1 MDDSRASWN
10 RFTTENLSTEATASG
25 RAGQTRQG
33 VYSHPMARR
42 SGQSEFA
49 WRPRIAGLGFA
60 LCLAVG
66 AVGAAEPVVLEGHD
80 ADVFMARFT
89 PDGTGVVTASADGT
103 ARLWNAAT
111 GAERRRFLGHTGPV
125 ACLAVS
131 GDGRTLVTGGQ
142 DNAARV
148 WTLPL
153 AAPTVAVS
161 AHPAA
166 VNLLLMLAEGK
177 IAVTSGGERGVKLW
191 RIDQPPAAA
200 DQPAPPP
207 TARDRAGHEAAV
219 VAAAGRSDGSGFV
232 TADESGRMLLWSTL
246 LDEPLGSLGIHRGG
260 ITAVAFHPDGQRL
273 LSAGRDGTLRGW
285 SLPPVPPRVA
295 AQAGAAVLDI
305 AVVPGGQLAVVASAD
320 AVRVVDTQT
329 FQPLRDLP
337 GPQPAAGA
345 VAVTADG
352 SLAAV
357 ADAVGGVR
365 LHQVNDAAA
374 RGRLAGHEGV
384 VHDVAFMPDGKG
396 LVTAGADGSVRRW
409 LLPAAPAVLGGH
421 AAAVRAVAAAPSGG
435 WFASAGDDKTIRS
448 WTAAGQ
454 AVRTIGTQ
462 AAAVHA
468 VAVAPDEK
476 FVAAGDA
483 SGGLAVWTVA
493 DGSPQGSVVAHA
505 GGVRGL
511 AYARGAEAVW
521 STGADGTLKRW
532 RLPLSAPRTL
542 AGHAQAIRGVASSK
556 DGGICVTGGQDQT
569 VRVWDPRSGQ
579 AVRSLGGQPAGA
591 VTGVAVTGDG
601 QLAAAVTE
609 SGSLRVWKVAD
620 GSAVLE
626 RTLAGG
632 GIRDVAFLGTTRLAT
647 LGPDEVVRV
656 WDPST
661 PVAATPSAEDGMV
674 QAVPVPE
681 GGARV
686 LAASP
691 AGDRLVASAAGTRLV
706 CWTLVEGTAD
716 RPPVTTAVGPAPVT
730 DLVFSGD
737 GGRLAAACADGRI
750 TVWDAAALDA
760 QDAQPQETLAHGGA
774 VQGVAFSESG
784 ELLAVAAADGLVTYD
799 LATRKQAERLVL
811 PGPQTAVAAVAGEF
825 LAGGQDGTG
834 RLWKPALERVIPLG
848 DAAVGAAVVALAD
861 GSGVA
866 VLTEGRPG
874 LGRWQDDGTPVAPL
888 MEDLT
893 PTRLAVSADGRMV
906 AAVDAQGT
914 LGIVQDEQAV
924 APRRFPL
931 GTAVS
936 AVSFSRDGEQVVVAD
951 AAARLRAFDAETGRL
966 VEELAIA
973 APAAVVAVG
982 GPEGRH
988 WMSFGGD
995 AAGAIHQRTWL
1006 TSWEQADVAAH
1017 AVAVSPDAARIF
1029 AGFASGEIWQ
1039 IAATTGEV
1047 ERRLSVSTAAVHD
1060 VALDAAAA
1068 ELAAATDDG
1077 VWSWTLADGKVAREC
1092 TLPAPARR
1100 VAFGTAASKRLFA
1113 ADTEGGVHVWDSGS
1127 GATLQEFGGHH
1138 QGSTT
1143 VRCAADGLTALSAG
1157 AEGRLAAWRPAAT
1170 SSFTVADAAVSGVVV
1185 VAGGGQAFVADE
1197 AGGVR
1202 LIDLANGSVVRTV
1215 EDDLPVPVT
1224 LAMRPDQQRL
1234 VIGSGD
1240 GKLRLVNPANGE
1252 TLQVLDAESAVAC
1265 VAWRGDGQRLVV
1277 GTRASAAAPPRILC
1291 FGPSTATNQPQSGRE
1306 LEEYDSV
1313 EATADVAQIAFDRL
1327 GRDVWCGG
1335 GDGAV
1340 TRWAL
1345 ATPAPLFKLDH
1356 GGPVLSVVVS
1366 RDGGTI
1372 VSGGA
1377 DQSVRVWDAATG
1389 QQRSQMTGHTAAVLA
1404 LAFSPDEAFVVSASG
1419 DRSLRLWDVGG
1430 GRQLKRVAA
1439 TEETVYAVAVHPDGR
1454 TVAAGGADRAVHL
1467 INLVSGATERSLSGH
1482 GDYVHAVA
1490 FNRAG
1495 TTLLSYGYAGELRI
1509 WGLSTG
1515 GPLYDTRLG
1524 RIGNAAAFDAK
1535 GERIVVANG
1544 DRTASIIEVPAAA
1557 R

>member
-1 MDDSRASWN
+1 
-10 RFTTENLSTEATASG
+10 
-25 RAGQTRQG
+25 
-33 VYSHPMARR
+33 MARR

-49 WRPRIAGLGFA
+49 WRPRIAELGFV
-60 LCLAVG
+60 LCLVAGSV
-66 AVGAAEPVVLEGHD
+66 VAAEPVVLRGHE

-103 ARLWNAAT
+103 ARLWDAAT
-111 GAERRRFLGHTGPV
+111 GAERRRFLGHSGPV

-148 WTLPL
+148 WALPL
-153 AAPTVAVS
+153 VAPTVTVS
-161 AHPAA
+161 AHPSA
-166 VNLLLMLAEGK
+166 VNLLLMLAEGR

-191 RIDQPPAAA
+191 RLDQPPPAA

-207 TARDRAGHEAAV
+207 TARDRAGHESAV
-219 VAAAGRSDGSGFV
+219 VAAAGRSDGNGFV

-285 SLPPVPPRVA
+285 SLPPQPPRVA
-295 AQAGAAVLDI
+295 SQAGAAVLDI
-305 AVVPGGQLAVVASAD
+305 AIVPGGQLAVVAGAD
-320 AVRVVDTQT
+320 AVRVVDTQN

-337 GPQPAAGA
+337 GPQPATGA

-357 ADAVGGVR
+357 ADAAGGVR
-365 LHQVNDAAA
+365 LHQVSDAAA
-374 RGRLAGHEGV
+374 RGRVAGHDGV
-384 VHDVAFMPDGKG
+384 IHDVAFLPDGKG

-409 LLPAAPAVLGGH
+409 LLPGPPAALGGH

-462 AAAVHA
+462 PAAVHA
-468 VAVAPDEK
+468 VAIAPDEK

-483 SGGLAVWTVA
+483 AGGLAIWTVA
-493 DGSPQGSVVAHA
+493 DGSPQGAVVAHA

-511 AYARGAEAVW
+511 AYARNAEAVW

-532 RLPLSAPRTL
+532 RLPLAAPRPL
-542 AGHAQAIRGVASSK
+542 AGHAQAIRGVAASK

-579 AVRSLGGQPAGA
+579 AVRSLGGQPAGPVTA
-591 VTGVAVTGDG
+591 VDVTGDG
-601 QLAAAVTE
+601 QFAAAVTE

-626 RTLAGG
+626 RTLPGG
-632 GIRDVAFLGTTRLAT
+632 GIRDVAFLGAGWVAT
-647 LGPDEVVRV
+647 LGPDEVVRI

-661 PVAATPSAEDGMV
+661 PAAAQPSAEDGMV

-691 AGDRLVASAAGTRLV
+691 AGDRLVATAAGTRLV
-706 CWTLVEGTAD
+706 CWTLVEGRTAD
-716 RPPVTTAVGPAPVT
+716 RPPVTVAVGPAPVT
-730 DLVFSGD
+730 DLEFSADGD
-737 GGRLAAACADGRI
+737 RLAAACADGRI
-750 TVWDAAALDA
+750 AVWDSAMLDA
-760 QDAQPQETLAHGGA
+760 ADAQPRETLAHGGA
-774 VQGVAFSESG
+774 VQGVAFSAAG
-784 ELLAVAAADGLVTYD
+784 ERLAVAAADGLVTYD
-799 LATRKQAERLVL
+799 LATRKQAEKLVL

-834 RLWKPALERVIPLG
+834 RLWKPALERIIPLG

-861 GSGVA
+861 DRGVA

-874 LGRWQDDGTPVAPL
+874 LGRWQDDGTPAPSL

-893 PTRLAVSADGRMV
+893 PTRLAVSPDGRTV
-906 AAVDAQGT
+906 AVVDAGGT
-914 LGIVQDEQAV
+914 LGIVQDEQAA

-931 GTAVS
+931 GAGVTAV
-936 AVSFSRDGEQVVVAD
+936 AFSRDGGQVVVAD

-966 VEELAIA
+966 VEELAIKS
-973 APAAVVAVG
+973 PASVVAVG
-982 GPEGRH
+982 GPEGRQ

-1006 TSWEQADVAAH
+1006 TAWEEADVAAH

-1029 AGFASGEIWQ
+1029 AAFSSGEIWQ
-1039 IAATTGEV
+1039 IAAATGEV
-1047 ERRLSVSTAAVHD
+1047 ERRLSVSTAVVHD

-1068 ELAAATDDG
+1068 ELAAASDDG
-1077 VWSWTLADGKVAREC
+1077 VWIWTLADGKVAREF
-1092 TLPAPARR
+1092 TLAAPARR
-1100 VAFGTAASKRLFA
+1100 VAFGAAAKSRLLA
-1113 ADTEGGVHVWDSGS
+1113 ADTEGSVHVWDLGS
-1127 GATLQEFGGHH
+1127 GTILEEFGGQH
-1138 QGSTT
+1138 QGATT

-1170 SSFTVADAAVSGVVV
+1170 VSFPVATAAVSGVVV
-1185 VAGGGQAFVADE
+1185 AAGGGQAFVADD

-1202 LIDLANGSVVRTV
+1202 LVDLANGSVVRSL
-1215 EDDLPVPVT
+1215 ENDLPTPVA

-1234 VIGSGD
+1234 AIGSGD
-1240 GKLRLVNPANGE
+1240 GKVRLVNPASGE
-1252 TLQVLDAESAVAC
+1252 TLEVLDAEAAVAC
-1265 VAWRGDGQRLVV
+1265 IAWRGDGQRLAV

-1291 FGPSTATNQPQSGRE
+1291 FGPSTTTPPPPGRE
-1306 LEEYDSV
+1306 FEAYDSV
-1313 EATADVAQIAFDRL
+1313 EATADVLEIAFDRL

-1335 GDGAV
+1335 GDGMF
-1340 TRWAL
+1340 TRGAL

-1389 QQRSQMTGHTAAVLA
+1389 QQRSQMAGHTGPVLA

-1439 TEETVYAVAVHPDGR
+1439 TEETVYSVAVHPDGR

-1467 INLVSGATERSLSGH
+1467 VNLVSGATERSLAGP
-1482 GDYVHAVA
+1482 GEYVHAVA
-1490 FNRAG
+1490 FHRAG

-1515 GPLYDTRLG
+1515 GTLFDTRLG

-1544 DRTASIIEVPAAA
+1544 DRTASIVEVPAAA